1 MWIAIL
7 EWLAGWILKY
17 LADKAS
23 AAVTQAAKDVKLD
36 NERQVI
42 NDANVKRYEE
52 ATTRKDRVDSALLLL
67 NRESP

>member
-1 MWIAIL
+1 MWITIL

-52 ATTRKDRVDSALLLL
+52 ATARKDRVDSALLLL